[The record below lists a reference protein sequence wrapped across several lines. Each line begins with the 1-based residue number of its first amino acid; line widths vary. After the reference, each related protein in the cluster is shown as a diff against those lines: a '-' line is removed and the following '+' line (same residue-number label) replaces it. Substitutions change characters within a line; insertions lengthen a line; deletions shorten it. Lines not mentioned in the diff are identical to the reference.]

1 MCTGGR
7 STSSSFWGYRYHI
20 NTTKIR
26 YLPIQLLDDLIQR
39 ASCQTSSDTPC
50 NPRALITRCGGAKY
64 DIFSSS
70 THYGRKGE
78 TKKGLYPTLPY
89 YQPFP
94 SLYLH
99 PQFLPLPKLPARVL
113 IFWPPPTKRP
123 TSAPQ
128 KKKKKKHDNNSNSP
142 HRPPPPGLNLHPP
155 PPDLRAL
162 PTGIHPPNGLNRPI
176 PLNPNP
182 LTPVLAPTPDAAA
195 HACGGSLPPAHAGV
209 PQHGCH
215 PFHRVRDCRAVGLW
229 VPELRIH

>member
-7 STSSSFWGYRYHI
+7 STSSSLWGYRYHI
-20 NTTKIR
+20 NTTKSR
-26 YLPIQLLDDLIQR
+26 YLPIQLLDHRIQQ
-39 ASCQTSSDTPC
+39 ASRQTSSDTPC
-50 NPRALITRCGGAKY
+50 NPRALITRCGDA
-64 DIFSSS
+64 
-70 THYGRKGE
+70 KGE
-78 TKKGLYPTLPY
+78 KNKTEKTKKGLYPTLPH

-94 SLYLH
+94 T
-99 PQFLPLPKLPARVL
+99 RVL

-128 KKKKKKHDNNSNSP
+128 KKKHDNNNNSNSP

-162 PTGIHPPNGLNRPI
+162 PAGIHPPNGLNRPI

-195 HACGGSLPPAHAGV
+195 HASSGSLPPARAGV

-215 PFHRVRDCRAVGLW
+215 PLHRVRDCRAVGLW